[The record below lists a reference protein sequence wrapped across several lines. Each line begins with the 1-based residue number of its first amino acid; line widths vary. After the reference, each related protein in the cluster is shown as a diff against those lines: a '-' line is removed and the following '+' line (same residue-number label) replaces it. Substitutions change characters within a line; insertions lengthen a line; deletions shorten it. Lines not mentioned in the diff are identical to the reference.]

1 MLRRSAIL
9 FFFILLLQ
17 QNALALCSN
26 CKAVVENNGGEF
38 GNGLNAGIFFLAF
51 VPYVILIGIVFLG
64 FRGKIKQGLKNFI
77 NS

>member
-1 MLRRSAIL
+1 MLKRAII
-9 FFFILLLQ
+9 FFSFILLQ
-17 QNALALCSN
+17 QNAFALCSN

-38 GNGLNAGIFFLAF
+38 GNGLNEGIFFLAF